1 MANAFNPPDV
11 WAPFGAFS
19 MGVVQGEGRIVHLKG
34 QVALDRS
41 GKLVGKGDMR
51 VQTRQVLANIRAV
64 LASIGGGMTDVISLT
79 QHVTDIE
86 AFMATG
92 DIRREFFSPP
102 YPVTTTI
109 EVSRLYD
116 PDLVVEITAIAEIP
130 QERYRSAMLGVI
142 AQ

>member
-1 MANAFNPPDV
+1 MAVAFNPPDV

-19 MGVVQGEGRIVHLKG
+19 MGVVQGDGRIVHLKG

-51 VQTRQVLANIRAV
+51 AQTRQVLENIRAV
-64 LASIGGGMTDVISLT
+64 LSSIGGEMGDIISLT
-79 QHVTDIE
+79 HHVTDIE

-92 DIRREFFSPP
+92 DIRREFFAPP
-102 YPVTTTI
+102 YPVTTTV

-116 PDLVVEITAIAEIP
+116 PDLVVEITAVAEIP
-130 QERYRSAMLGVI
+130 RERYRCAMLGVV